1 MSLTFTAHIAAGDP
15 LLDGDLRS
23 LALVETGAGARL
35 YAATG
40 SGGGITAWHLQAE
53 AAARLDHSLYYGPTA
68 FGLTGLAVVQLGGQP
83 QLVLETAGA
92 GGAGARLRHP
102 LDAAGRIGRA
112 ETVELPGGGAPAALA
127 ARALADGAALYAVEA
142 ASGRLGGWRLDA
154 EGQITGALALRGGA
168 AADRLQDPAGLALAQ
183 VGPARFL
190 LAADA
195 GGVTSYHSRG
205 GGGLRPAGHLGPE
218 DGLGLARP
226 TALETVQAFG
236 ETWVVLAAAGSSS
249 LSVMRLGA
257 DGGLGPADHLVDTR
271 ATRFA
276 GVTAL
281 EVVKAGSRVFVLA
294 GGADDGLS
302 LFTLLP
308 GGRLLHLETLAQA
321 PGLGLE
327 NVTAIAAAPVGAAL
341 QIFVASG
348 RQGGLSQFALP
359 LDGLTQLQRP
369 GGSGAETGGI
379 TEGGT
384 GADDPRAG
392 RGAGPALSGGGG
404 DDILVAGAQGGRLT
418 GGAGAD
424 IFVLSPTAQGLTI
437 TDFEPGRDRLDLG
450 LFPLLR
456 SPDQIALRETG
467 RGAVLSIGDTV
478 IRLHAAA
485 AEPLA
490 AADIWPGGFAAPD
503 RVPLPEAPRLRWTE
517 GGARGERLLGHAG
530 ADLIEG
536 GGGADSLRGR
546 AGADQLH
553 GERGADRVYGGPG
566 DDLLTGGAGGDRL
579 AGRGGSDRVFGQA
592 GPDQLAGG
600 RGADLLAGGRGDDH
614 LTGGA
619 GADSFRF
626 GADHGRDTI
635 ADFTPGRDQLHLAL
649 PGIGFADLTL
659 RAAGTDTVIRTGAGR
674 IRLEDVAPAA
684 LDPGDMLFG

>member
-15 LLDGDLRS
+15 LLDGDLRG

-53 AAARLDHSLYYGPTA
+53 AAAQLDHSLYYGQPA
-68 FGLTGLAVVQLGGQP
+68 FGLTGLAAVQMGGQP
-83 QLVLETAGA
+83 QLMLET

-127 ARALADGAALYAVEA
+127 ARGLADGAALYAVEA

-281 EVVKAGSRVFVLA
+281 EVVKIGSRVFVLA

-348 RQGGLSQFALP
+348 R
-359 LDGLTQLQRP
+359 
-369 GGSGAETGGI
+369 
-379 TEGGT
+379 
-384 GADDPRAG
+384 
-392 RGAGPALSGGGG
+392 
-404 DDILVAGAQGGRLT
+404 QGGRLT

-536 GGGADSLRGR
+536 GGGADNLRGR

-566 DDLLTGGAGGDRL
+566 DDLPTGGAGGDRL

-592 GPDQLAGG
+592 GPDRLAGG

-659 RAAGTDTVIRTGAGR
+659 HVAGADTVIRTGAGR

>member
-15 LLDGDLRS
+15 LLDGDLRG

-53 AAARLDHSLYYGPTA
+53 AAAQLDHSLYYGQPA
-68 FGLTGLAVVQLGGQP
+68 FGLTGLAAVQMGGQP
-83 QLVLETAGA
+83 QLMLET

-127 ARALADGAALYAVEA
+127 ARGLADGAALYAVEA

-281 EVVKAGSRVFVLA
+281 EVVKIGSRVFVLA

-348 RQGGLSQFALP
+348 R
-359 LDGLTQLQRP
+359 
-369 GGSGAETGGI
+369 
-379 TEGGT
+379 
-384 GADDPRAG
+384 
-392 RGAGPALSGGGG
+392 
-404 DDILVAGAQGGRLT
+404 QGGRLT

-536 GGGADSLRGR
+536 GGGADNLRGR

-592 GPDQLAGG
+592 GPDRLAGG

-635 ADFTPGRDQLHLAL
+635 ADFSPGRDQLHLAL

-659 RAAGTDTVIRTGAGR
+659 HVAGADTVIRTGAGR

>member
-15 LLDGDLRS
+15 LLDGDLRG

-53 AAARLDHSLYYGPTA
+53 AAAQLDHSLYYGQPA
-68 FGLTGLAVVQLGGQP
+68 FGLTGLAAVQMGGQP
-83 QLVLETAGA
+83 QLMLET

-127 ARALADGAALYAVEA
+127 ARGLADGAALYAVEA

-281 EVVKAGSRVFVLA
+281 EVVKIGSRVFVLA

-348 RQGGLSQFALP
+348 RQGG
-359 LDGLTQLQRP
+359 
-369 GGSGAETGGI
+369 
-379 TEGGT
+379 
-384 GADDPRAG
+384 
-392 RGAGPALSGGGG
+392 
-404 DDILVAGAQGGRLT
+404 RLT

-424 IFVLSPTAQGLTI
+424 IFVLSTTAQGLTI

-536 GGGADSLRGR
+536 GGGADNLRGR

-566 DDLLTGGAGGDRL
+566 DDLPTGGAGGDRL

-592 GPDQLAGG
+592 GPDRLAGG
-600 RGADLLAGGRGDDH
+600 RGAALLAGGRGDDH

-635 ADFTPGRDQLHLAL
+635 ADFSPGRDQLHLAL

-659 RAAGTDTVIRTGAGR
+659 HVAGADTVIRTGAGR

>member
-15 LLDGDLRS
+15 LLDGDLRG

-53 AAARLDHSLYYGPTA
+53 AAAQLDHSLYYGQPA
-68 FGLTGLAVVQLGGQP
+68 FGLTGLAAVQMGGQP
-83 QLVLETAGA
+83 QLMLET

-127 ARALADGAALYAVEA
+127 ARGLADGAALYAVEA

-281 EVVKAGSRVFVLA
+281 EVVKIGSRVFVLA

-348 RQGGLSQFALP
+348 R
-359 LDGLTQLQRP
+359 
-369 GGSGAETGGI
+369 
-379 TEGGT
+379 
-384 GADDPRAG
+384 
-392 RGAGPALSGGGG
+392 
-404 DDILVAGAQGGRLT
+404 QGGRLT

-536 GGGADSLRGR
+536 GGGADNLRGR

-553 GERGADRVYGGPG
+553 GERGADRVYGGTG
-566 DDLLTGGAGGDRL
+566 DDLPTGGAGGDRL

-592 GPDQLAGG
+592 GPDRLAGG

-635 ADFTPGRDQLHLAL
+635 ADFSPGRDQLHLAL

-659 RAAGTDTVIRTGAGR
+659 HVAGADTVIRTGAGR